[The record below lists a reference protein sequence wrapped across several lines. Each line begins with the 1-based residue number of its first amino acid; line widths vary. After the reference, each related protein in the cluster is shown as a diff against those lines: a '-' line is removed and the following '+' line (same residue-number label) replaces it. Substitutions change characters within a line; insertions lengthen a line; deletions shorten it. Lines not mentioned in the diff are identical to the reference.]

1 MSGVRH
7 FPEMWEK
14 LMDLQ
19 IAIYA
24 LDRYFES
31 SWIIQGAELDRLWGR
46 IRKELG
52 VLSDGGGIDEPL
64 RDIQCYQKVEE
75 GLRHGGA
82 EDLPDLPKY
91 YYLKTCDVR
100 LSRVLLEECA
110 PVTRRA
116 VRLSSWGVYDAAS
129 EVMDDVEDLYEDTE
143 NFNGNRLLLG
153 IGLRGVEATLDGY
166 NTFLKLLEREAVRL
180 GRPADRLSEQPAPQ
194 VGARSHCETAVAFCE
209 VADRPGCAETIVGAE
224 CTTKPDGRGPN
235 GTLHERGC
243 IFRRRRSRVSTAP
256 SGSLGNLDLENQF
269 VSESTPISF
278 RHPSPAHPRA
288 RIILMCSYRRVP

>member
-180 GRPADRLSEQPAPQ
+180 GRPADRLSEQLPLKWALDRIARLQLLFARWRTDPDALKQLWARSALQSQMDADQMEPCMKEVAFSVGGDLEFPRPQ
-194 VGARSHCETAVAFCE
+194 VGPLETL
-209 VADRPGCAETIVGAE
+209 T
-224 CTTKPDGRGPN
+224 
-235 GTLHERGC
+235 
-243 IFRRRRSRVSTAP
+243 
-256 SGSLGNLDLENQF
+256 
-269 VSESTPISF
+269 
-278 RHPSPAHPRA
+278 
-288 RIILMCSYRRVP
+288 